1 METYSKC
8 GLGVNP
14 VSWKKHF
21 SYPFIHIEVQY
32 LLLWIFLS
40 KNPCRNYPYGILPRH
55 PTANTYSCTWTHNYP
70 TLSAA
75 TVSSILNQVIE
86 MSTSILYGQLGVRYL
101 PYGLYL
107 HQQQTRES
115 EERPEERT
123 ESFSSFKRHS
133 EKSPCLLPARPR
145 SISRKDHGRK
155 QYNSQ
160 LEV

>member
-75 TVSSILNQVIE
+75 TVSSILNQVVIE
-86 MSTSILYGQLGVRYL
+86 MSSILYGQLGVRYL
-101 PYGLYL
+101 PYGLCL
-107 HQQQTRES
+107 HRQRTREG
-115 EERPEERT
+115 ERKGPSRLSPLKGT
-123 ESFSSFKRHS
+123 LKNLRASSQRIPVPFQ
-133 EKSPCLLPARPR
+133 EKIMVGSNTIL
-145 SISRKDHGRK
+145 
-155 QYNSQ
+155 N
-160 LEV
+160 